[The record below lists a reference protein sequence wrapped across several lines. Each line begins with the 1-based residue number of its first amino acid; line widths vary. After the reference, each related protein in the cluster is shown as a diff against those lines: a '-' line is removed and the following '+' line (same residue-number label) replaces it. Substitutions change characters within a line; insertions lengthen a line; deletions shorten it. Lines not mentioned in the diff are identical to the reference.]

1 MFRNLVRRAS
11 AVFLFLLWAQVATAN
26 ALPCGISCYLT
37 KDAGMHQMPDGS
49 TMADHPVGH
58 HMSGARVTA
67 PEECGTPQLLV
78 AMFVPAD
85 FPVFPSVDVAVRYV
99 SERAP
104 ATFVSAVTEFATPP
118 PRA

>member
-1 MFRNLVRRAS
+1 MSRNVIRRFG
-11 AVFLFLLWAQVATAN
+11 AVFLFLLWGQVATAN

-37 KDAGMHQMPDGS
+37 KDAAMHQMPDGS

-58 HMSGARVTA
+58 HMSGPRLSA

-78 AMFVPAD
+78 VAVTPAD
-85 FPVFPSVDVAVRYV
+85 FPVSPSVHVAVLESAQV
-99 SERAP
+99 QPSA
-104 ATFVSAVTEFATPP
+104 AVSAVPEFSTPP